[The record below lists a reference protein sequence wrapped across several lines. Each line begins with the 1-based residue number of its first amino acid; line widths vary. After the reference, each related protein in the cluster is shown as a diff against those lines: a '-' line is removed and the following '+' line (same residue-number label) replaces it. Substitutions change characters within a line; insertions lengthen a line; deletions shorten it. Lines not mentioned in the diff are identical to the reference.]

1 MVMDERLVCKWVEFN
16 LNFVIV
22 LLEISINRIDF
33 DRHKK

>member
-16 LNFVIV
+16 LNFAIV